1 MSFGVFNVVERVERR
16 NSSNLNKAYIINLCE
31 CYLVGSVQGSLG

>member
-16 NSSNLNKAYIINLCE
+16 NSSNLNKALGTMEI
-31 CYLVGSVQGSLG
+31 VQNTEF